1 MCKFNEIDGN
11 ASLQNSLE
19 LACDNFAA
27 LPSYGRK
34 EVLIVFSSLTNSD
47 PGDIFKTITRAVQ
60 MEVQVSV
67 VSLSAEIYILQH
79 ACRQTKGQFYLAKNK
94 EHLSDLLDKFIVPSE
109 ADF

>member
-27 LPSYGRK
+27 LPNYGRK

-47 PGDIFKTITRAVQ
+47 PGDIFKTISRVVE
-60 MEVQVSV
+60 MKVQVSV
-67 VSLSAEIYILQH
+67 VSMSAEIYILRHVCQK
-79 ACRQTKGQFYLAKNK
+79 TKG
-94 EHLSDLLDKFIVPSE
+94 
-109 ADF
+109 

>member
-27 LPSYGRK
+27 LPTYGRK

-47 PGDIFKTITRAVQ
+47 PGDIFKTISRVVE
-60 MEVQVSV
+60 MKVQVSV
-67 VSLSAEIYILQH
+67 VSMSAEIYILRH
-79 ACRQTKGQFYLAKNK
+79 ACQKTKG
-94 EHLSDLLDKFIVPSE
+94 
-109 ADF
+109 